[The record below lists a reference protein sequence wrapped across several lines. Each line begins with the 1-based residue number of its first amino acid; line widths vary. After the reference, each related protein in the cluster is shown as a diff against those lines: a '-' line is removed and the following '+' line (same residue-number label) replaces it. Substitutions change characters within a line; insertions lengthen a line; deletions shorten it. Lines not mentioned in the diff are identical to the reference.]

1 MDVSQAAAD
10 SLVVEAQELFRD
22 ERYPEAAV
30 RFEKATAVFP
40 THAVAWKGLG
50 HTLLSMGR
58 PHEATRAFD
67 QAIGLAPTSATALWG
82 GAVAHAE
89 VGNKVVA
96 LSYLRRTLELQPTWI
111 EMARGVPALAAFLQ
125 HSTRT
130 AHHLHAAFG
139 AFSTKT
145 YRHASADKAIE
156 VGRIVDQPAVGKWTY
171 VTIGMSNQMWAEDQ
185 RPRIELVLASTVDSE
200 VCGKILA
207 NLAFHLTDT
216 LFYPEPGVVVRDVV
230 GALAAGDLSERLPH
244 IYVAVPRLWTV
255 ELPIDVGPP
264 AVTLAQVVPISEAE
278 YAVWRANPA
287 DLPPTLAKRR
297 VDVAD
302 LRRA

>member
-1 MDVSQAAAD
+1 VSQAAAD
-10 SLVVEAQELFRD
+10 TLVEEAQALFRD
-22 ERYPEAAV
+22 ERYPEAV
-30 RFEKATAVFP
+30 TRFEKATAVFP
-40 THAVAWKGLG
+40 SHALAWKGLG
-50 HTLLSMGR
+50 HTLLCMGR

-111 EMARGVPALAAFLQ
+111 EMARDIPALAAFLQ
-125 HSTRT
+125 QGTRT
-130 AHHLHAAFG
+130 AENLHAAFG

-145 YRHASADKAIE
+145 YRHATAGKSIE
-156 VGRIVDQPAVGKWTY
+156 VGRISDQPAIGKWTY
-171 VTIGMSNQMWAEDQ
+171 VTIGMSNQVWSADQ
-185 RPRIELVLASTVDSE
+185 RPRIELILASTLDSD

-230 GALAAGDLSERLPH
+230 GALQAGELSQRLPH
-244 IYVAVPRLWTV
+244 VYIAVPRMWDL
-255 ELPIDVGPP
+255 ELPFDLGPP
-264 AVTLAQVVPISEAE
+264 PVTLAQVVPISEAE
-278 YAVWRANPA
+278 YGLWRANVSELEPS
-287 DLPPTLAKRR
+287 LAKRR
-297 VDVAD
+297 VDLAD
-302 LRRA
+302 LRRS